1 MIVSIA
7 FRHGT
12 DSRDLKSYVQQR
24 CSNLESIAPELL
36 RTQVVF
42 SKQAQR
48 DHIQD
53 CATCHISVRA
63 PRKRQFDLSEHNP
76 SARFA
81 FDRALEKLSNTL
93 SRSQRVY
100 TRRRLQD
107 CI

>member
-12 DSRDLKSYVQQR
+12 DNRDLKTYVQQR
-24 CSNLESIAPELL
+24 CMKLASAAPELL

-42 SKQAQR
+42 SRQSRR
-48 DHIQD
+48 DPEQD

-63 PRKRQFDLSEHNP
+63 PHKRQFDLSEQNP
-76 SARFA
+76 NARFA

-93 SRSQRVY
+93 SRSQRAQS
-100 TRRRLQD
+100 RRDLHD
-107 CI
+107 SI